1 MASEHDL
8 ILRDGLEAALARTND
23 ARVRANLRIAA
34 DILVQEVENPQ
45 AMAYLHS
52 ILCTIYLPHRRTDPE
67 EIWQRSNGDGATLMI
82 QPTRDEEGR
91 CYGVPYGSTGRLM
104 MIYLQNEAYR
114 NRSRRVELG
123 RSMHA
128 WLRAMGCD
136 SSGKGYKA
144 AKEQALR
151 IERSLVSVSYTGLN
165 GKERWQDTIIRGSF
179 NLCHDR
185 ESDQFPQL
193 VELSESFYDALL
205 RHPAVLFEP
214 AIRHL
219 AGKSLALDI
228 YVWLAYRLHA
238 LHKPTLVSWRALH
251 SAFGPNYG
259 RERDFRLKFKES
271 LEAALLVYPQA
282 ELDVEERGL
291 LLRPSAPPGPP
302 RSVIYLQRQRRL
314 ERQQQRFADQRQHRL
329 DLP

>member
-1 MASEHDL
+1 MASQHDL
-8 ILRDGLEAALARTND
+8 IMRDGLETALAQAPD
-23 ARVRANLRIAA
+23 ARTRASLKVAA

-45 AMAYLHS
+45 ATAHLHS
-52 ILCTIYLPHRRTDPE
+52 IMCTIYLPHRRTEPDE
-67 EIWQRSNGDGATLMI
+67 TWQRSNGEGAVLMI
-82 QPTRDEEGR
+82 QPTKDEEGR

-136 SSGKGYKA
+136 SSGEGYRA

-151 IERSLVSVSYTGLN
+151 IERSLISVSYTGSN
-165 GKERWQDTIIRGSF
+165 GRERWQDTIIRGSF
-179 NLCHDR
+179 NFSQNGQSER
-185 ESDQFPQL
+185 FPQL
-193 VELSESFYDALL
+193 VELSESFYNALL

-228 YVWLAYRLHA
+228 YIWLAYRLHA
-238 LHKPTLVSWRALH
+238 LGKPTLVSWRALH
-251 SAFGPNYG
+251 AAFGPNYA

-271 LEAALLVYPQA
+271 LESALLVYPQA
-282 ELDVEERGL
+282 DLKVEERGL
-291 LLRPSAPPGPP
+291 VLLPSAPPGPP
-302 RSVIYLQRQRRL
+302 RSIIYLQRQRRL
-314 ERQQQRFADQRQHRL
+314 ERHRN
-329 DLP
+329 PP